1 MEKSKHKRNLK
12 WLWLILPAAVI
23 VALCVVFAVN
33 RSYVYDPYGTDYIIQ
48 PNEKGTLTLYYNGAE
63 GYPESDTITYDAY
76 EKIKLPALKKD
87 GYKFIG
93 WGSYG
98 SFVST
103 QLVLNSREGYA
114 SAQFTKDFGNINSP
128 VAVFSDQNSYD
139 EFDVGE
145 YPSVSYENV
154 RLFIDGGYEL
164 HTFSKE
170 NFGGKENI
178 YVYSTLSKG
187 KFYSIEDEIK
197 SIKIMPLESETV
209 LCVELDSDKKAEL
222 LNTFAP
228 RIWWAEEERFFAT
241 SVEDAA
247 ENMKR
252 VKTDSDYRYII
263 TQLDNPKYMSDY
275 LYGNLDKAK
284 AYAFA
289 IEKEQKYLDLSYFV
303 FTPYNKSK
311 EILGMEFGNHIGDWE
326 HMTVRLLKE
335 TVNGSVSWRPVIVC
349 YSAHDFI
356 NCYSWNDVEKIDA
369 THPVAY
375 TALGSHGM
383 WSTEGK
389 HIYVNAFVVKLTDEC
404 SRGTAWNLWENNAL
418 ETYSYDSLN
427 HMGRGIGQSQWNE
440 CFNLNYYDEN
450 SKAVSRWGNYGY
462 YPPICI
468 YPRLS
473 GGPTGPQHK
482 QELVD
487 YYSLD

>member
-1 MEKSKHKRNLK
+1 MEKLKLKGKLK
-12 WLWLILPAAVI
+12 WLFALLPVAAIIAVCVIL
-23 VALCVVFAVN
+23 LVN

-63 GYPESDTITYDAY
+63 GCPDSGIITYNAY
-76 EKIKLPALKKD
+76 EKIELPTLKKD

-93 WGSYG
+93 WGNYG
-98 SFVST
+98 AFVST
-103 QLVLNSREGYA
+103 EIILNSKEDSV
-114 SAQFTKDFGNINSP
+114 SALFTKDFGNINSP
-128 VAVFSDQNSYD
+128 VAVFSDENNYD
-139 EFDVGE
+139 EFDAGE
-145 YPSVSYENV
+145 YPSVSYEDFKLYV
-154 RLFIDGGYEL
+154 DGGYEL
-164 HTFSKE
+164 HTYSKE
-170 NFGGKENI
+170 NFGGTENI

-187 KFYSIEDEIK
+187 NFYAIEDKIK
-197 SIKIMPLESETV
+197 SIKILPIESEAV
-209 LCVELDSDKKAEL
+209 SHGEIDDNKKAEL
-222 LNTFAP
+222 LNAFAP

-247 ENMKR
+247 DNMKR

-263 TQLDNPKYMSDY
+263 TQLDDPKYMSDY

-326 HMTVRLLKE
+326 HITVRLMKE
-335 TVNGSVSWRPVIVC
+335 NINNAVSWRPIIVC
-349 YSAHDFI
+349 YSAHDFV
-356 NCYSWNDVEKIDA
+356 NCYSWNDVEKIGS
-369 THPVAY
+369 THPVAF
-375 TALGSHGM
+375 TAAGSHGM

-389 HIYVNAFVVKLTDEC
+389 HVYINALVVKLTDEC
-404 SRGTAWNLWENNAL
+404 SRGTAWDLWEKNAL
-418 ETYSYDSLN
+418 ETYSYDSLS
-427 HMGRGIGQSQWNE
+427 HTGHGIGSSKWND

-450 SKAVSRWGNYGY
+450 SNAVCRWGNYGY

-468 YPRLS
+468 YPSLS

-482 QELVD
+482 QELFD
-487 YYSLD
+487 CYSLD